1 MSVKNIKELKIRLRA
16 QYRSIREKMAPAE
29 KTQMDQGIAGRIWA
43 MREYRQAQ
51 TFFTYVSKPIE
62 VDTVG
67 LILRAMEDG
76 KAVVV
81 PRCVPGTFDMEFY
94 RITSMEQLE
103 KGSFGVLEPVPDR
116 CEKWTDFS
124 EGFCIVPG
132 LCFDSHG
139 YRLGYGKGY
148 YDRFLSNFGGYKAGV
163 CYSSCIQWNL
173 PHGYYDRPVD
183 VLVTEK
189 YIRRMTKPAGGT
201 GKAQG
206 RGNPGNRAKRK
217 PDSGGFSR
225 G

>member
-16 QYRSIREKMAPAE
+16 KYREIRETMDPME
-29 KTQMDQGIAGRIWA
+29 KNRMDEDIAGRIWA

-62 VDTVG
+62 VDTVR
-67 LILRAMEDG
+67 LILRAIEDE
-76 KAVVV
+76 KTVVV
-81 PRCVPGTFDMEFY
+81 PRCVPGTYDMEFY
-94 RITSMEQLE
+94 RITSMEDLE
-103 KGSFGVLEPVPDR
+103 KGSFGVLEPVPGR

-124 EGFCIVPG
+124 QGFCIVPG

-148 YDRFLSNFGGYKAGV
+148 YDRFLSGFEGYKAGI

-189 YIRRMTKPAGGT
+189 YIRRTAKQPAPK
-201 GKAQG
+201 KAA
-206 RGNPGNRAKRK
+206 GNRER
-217 PDSGGFSR
+217 GGKK
-225 G
+225 GGA